1 MEFLLILKMG
11 ILDGVLL
18 ICNLHTINQHGKRFE
33 LCEFMHK
40 ECTKTSQVWPLM
52 LKLLPSAQKGTA
64 THASYFIEVP
74 CCLFISKVINNYVRP
89 RVSLTEALA
98 H

>member
-1 MEFLLILKMG
+1 MASCSYVTYIQSTSMERDLSSA
-11 ILDGVLL
+11 
-18 ICNLHTINQHGKRFE
+18 NL
-33 LCEFMHK
+33 
-40 ECTKTSQVWPLM
+40 CTKTSQVWPLM